1 DLEIRVNA
9 EYVPSAVINAHLR
22 LMALNFQSWKPD
34 VEKWLHSEEA
44 EESLQELLA
53 HVPCSSTLH

>member
-1 DLEIRVNA
+1 VNA

>member
-1 DLEIRVNA
+1 MDA
-9 EYVPSAVINAHLR
+9 EYVPSAVINAHLQ

-44 EESLQELLA
+44 APSLQQLLA
-53 HVPCSSTLH
+53 HVPCSPTLH